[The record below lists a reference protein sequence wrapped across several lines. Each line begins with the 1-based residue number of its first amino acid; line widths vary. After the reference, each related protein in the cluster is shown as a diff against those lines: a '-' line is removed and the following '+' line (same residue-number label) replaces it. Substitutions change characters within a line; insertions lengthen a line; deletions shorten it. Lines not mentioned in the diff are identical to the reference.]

1 VAEPNPVAK
10 AVWQVMRGELAPL
23 LTELAVLK
31 AAHAAVLER
40 LARLET
46 LGERVAV
53 VETRAPLPG
62 PAGAPGKDGADGL
75 GVDDLAI
82 DYDNERTVTFRAVR
96 GDRVTDFGQVVL
108 PMLIHRGVWTA
119 GQAYVRGDVVSHGG
133 GAWHCQTATSVERPE
148 TLGGA
153 PYWKLIV
160 KRGDRGKDAR

>member
-1 VAEPNPVAK
+1 MDAD
-10 AVWQVMRGELAPL
+10 ELAAVVCNAIGRAVAPL
-23 LTELAVLK
+23 VARIAILEERSAPLVAVGETL
-31 AAHAAVLER
+31 AAVRER
-40 LARLET
+40 L
-46 LGERVAV
+46 AV
-53 VETRAPLPG
+53 VETRAPIPG

-82 DYDNERTVTFRAVR
+82 GYDDERTVTFRAVR